1 MGIEHNSQLKFFD
14 LNGNEIIPLN
24 SFETISSASWKLQF
38 ILARALTQ
46 IVNRVENRLGNF

>member
-24 SFETISSASWKLQF
+24 SFETISSAS
-38 ILARALTQ
+38 
-46 IVNRVENRLGNF
+46 